1 MSTKTT
7 AAPRYTV
14 RPLGASYWAR
24 CRTIA
29 EARREL
35 RAARAAGLARV
46 IIYDERTETE
56 VR

>member
-7 AAPRYTV
+7 APRYTV